1 MIRIRGLKKTLG
13 GETVLDGIDLE
24 VNEGETLVVMGPSG
38 TGKSVLIKHIVGLFD
53 PDEGTVKVDGISV
66 PEAGAREIEAVR
78 SKISYVFQDSALFD
92 SLTVGENIRLGL
104 PAEECDRDPEGC
116 WEKVRESLG
125 HVNLDE
131 SVLPLLPAELS
142 GGMQKR
148 VALARAIVGR
158 RKYILYDEPTT
169 GLDPV
174 NAARINELI
183 ARLQSEIGLTS
194 VVVTH
199 DVESAFFLGD
209 RIILLGDG
217 RVQALGTP
225 EELRDSED
233 PVVQEFLTG
242 MKRLNRTEREA
253 GANAAAAG
261 MGSS

>member
-1 MIRIRGLKKTLG
+1 MIRIRGLKKSLNRQV
-13 GETVLDGIDLE
+13 VLDGVDLD
-24 VNEGETLVVMGPSG
+24 VNEGETVVVMGPSG

-53 PDEGTVKVDGISV
+53 PDEGTVEVDGVSV
-66 PEAGAREIEAVR
+66 PDAGAREIEEVR
-78 SKISYVFQDSALFD
+78 SKISYVFQNSALFD

-104 PAEECDRDPEGC
+104 PAEECDADPEGC
-116 WEKVRESLG
+116 REKVRESLG
-125 HVNLDE
+125 HVNLEE

-158 RKYILYDEPTT
+158 KKYILYDEPTT

-183 ARLQSEIGLTS
+183 ARLQEVGLTS

-209 RIILLGDG
+209 RIALLGSG
-217 RVQALGTP
+217 KIRALGTP
-225 EELRDSED
+225 EELHESED
-233 PVVQEFLTG
+233 PVVREFLTG
-242 MKRLNRTEREA
+242 MERLTRGGREVRPD
-253 GANAAAAG
+253 AAAAG
-261 MGSS
+261 VAPS